1 MDLSTI
7 GRIERT
13 HRELIAW
20 FSSPRVAVRTA
31 FRLLETVPSV
41 RVTVRR
47 TEDHG
52 AEGPV
57 VAMCAQIPW
66 LWSTMVTRQLHGLG
80 VAVVWD
86 PDPAARHDDARHD
99 DARHDDARPAA

>member
-7 GRIERT
+7 GESRRT
-13 HRELIAW
+13 HRALLAW

-31 FRLLETVPSV
+31 FRLLETVPSA
-41 RVTVRR
+41 RVEVRR
-47 TEDHG
+47 ANDHG

-57 VAMCAQIPW
+57 VALAAEIPW
-66 LWSTMVTRQLHGLG
+66 LWSTMVTRQFSGLG

-86 PDPAARHDDARHD
+86 PDTAGARTDR
-99 DARHDDARPAA
+99 RPAA

>member
-7 GRIERT
+7 GRSQGT

-20 FSSPRVAVRTA
+20 FSTPRIAVRTA
-31 FRLLETVPSV
+31 FRLVDTVPSA
-41 RVTVRR
+41 RVWIKR

-57 VAMCAQIPW
+57 VAMCAEIPW
-66 LWSTMVTRQLHGLG
+66 LWSMMVTRQLNGLG
-80 VAVVWD
+80 VAVMWD
-86 PDPAARHDDARHD
+86 PATADGDAGTRSAA
-99 DARHDDARPAA
+99 

>member
-7 GRIERT
+7 GRSQRT
-13 HRELIAW
+13 HRELLAW
-20 FSSPRVAVRTA
+20 FSSPRIAVRTA
-31 FRLLETVPSV
+31 FRLIETVPSA
-41 RVTVRR
+41 RVEIRS

-57 VAMCAQIPW
+57 VALAAEIPW
-66 LWSTMVTRQLHGLG
+66 LWSAMVTRQLSGLG

-86 PDPAARHDDARHD
+86 PDATDGATDARQE
-99 DARHDDARPAA
+99 A

>member
-7 GRIERT
+7 GRTQRT

-31 FRLLETVPSV
+31 FRLAETVPDTRV
-41 RVTVRR
+41 RVRSTQ
-47 TEDHG
+47 DHG

-57 VAMCAQIPW
+57 VALAGEVPW
-66 LWSTMVTRQLHGLG
+66 LWSTMVTRQLNGLG
-80 VAVVWD
+80 VAVMWD
-86 PDPAARHDDARHD
+86 PGAHDGTEGRSAA
-99 DARHDDARPAA
+99 

>member
-7 GRIERT
+7 GQSQRT
-13 HRELIAW
+13 HRELTAW

-31 FRLLETVPSV
+31 FRLLETVPSA
-41 RVTVRR
+41 RVWIRR

-57 VAMCAQIPW
+57 VAMSAEIPW
-66 LWSTMVTRQLHGLG
+66 LWSTMVTRQLNGLG

-86 PDPAARHDDARHD
+86 PDKTGHRTGE
-99 DARHDDARPAA
+99 RPAA

>member
-1 MDLSTI
+1 M
-7 GRIERT
+7 
-13 HRELIAW
+13 AW

-31 FRLLETVPSV
+31 FRLLETVPSA
-41 RVTVRR
+41 RVWIRR

-57 VAMCAQIPW
+57 VAMSAEIPW
-66 LWSTMVTRQLHGLG
+66 LWSTMVTRQLNGLG

-86 PDPAARHDDARHD
+86 PESNSRGTDE
-99 DARHDDARPAA
+99 RPAA

>member
-1 MDLSTI
+1 VDLSTI
-7 GRIERT
+7 GQSQRT
-13 HRELIAW
+13 HRELTAW

-31 FRLLETVPSV
+31 FRLLETVPSA
-41 RVTVRR
+41 RVWIRR

-57 VAMCAQIPW
+57 VAMSAAIPW
-66 LWSTMVTRQLHGLG
+66 LWSTMVTRQLNGLG

-86 PDPAARHDDARHD
+86 PDKTGHRTGEMPAA
-99 DARHDDARPAA
+99 

>member
-1 MDLSTI
+1 VDLSTI
-7 GRIERT
+7 GRSQRT

-31 FRLLETVPSV
+31 FRLLETVPSA
-41 RVTVRR
+41 RVWIRR

-57 VAMCAQIPW
+57 VSMAAEIPW
-66 LWSTMVTRQLHGLG
+66 LWSTMVTRQLNGLG

-86 PDPAARHDDARHD
+86 PDRTGEHGTGE
-99 DARHDDARPAA
+99 RPAA

>member
-1 MDLSTI
+1 VDLSTI
-7 GRIERT
+7 GRSQRT
-13 HRELIAW
+13 HRELMAW

-31 FRLLETVPSV
+31 FRLLETVPTA
-41 RVTVRR
+41 RVAIRR

-57 VAMCAQIPW
+57 VAMSAEIPW
-66 LWSTMVTRQLHGLG
+66 LWSTMVTRQLNGLG

-86 PDPAARHDDARHD
+86 PDSARRGS
-99 DARHDDARPAA
+99 DARPAA

>member
-1 MDLSTI
+1 VDLSTI
-7 GRIERT
+7 GRSQRT
-13 HRELIAW
+13 HRELMAW

-31 FRLLETVPSV
+31 FRLLETVPSA
-41 RVTVRR
+41 RVWIRR

-57 VAMCAQIPW
+57 VAMSAEIPW
-66 LWSTMVTRQLHGLG
+66 LWSTMVTRQLSGLG

-86 PDPAARHDDARHD
+86 PDQSGRGTDE
-99 DARHDDARPAA
+99 RPAA

>member
-1 MDLSTI
+1 VDLSTI
-7 GRIERT
+7 GRSQRT
-13 HRELIAW
+13 HRELMAW

-31 FRLLETVPSV
+31 FRLLETVPTA
-41 RVTVRR
+41 RVAIRR

-57 VAMCAQIPW
+57 VAMSAEIPW
-66 LWSTMVTRQLHGLG
+66 LWSTMVTRQLNGLG

-86 PDPAARHDDARHD
+86 PDSTRRGS
-99 DARHDDARPAA
+99 DARPAA

>member
-7 GRIERT
+7 GRSQRT
-13 HRELIAW
+13 HRELMAW

-31 FRLLETVPSV
+31 FRLLETVPSA
-41 RVTVRR
+41 RVWIRR

-57 VAMCAQIPW
+57 VAMSAEIPW
-66 LWSTMVTRQLHGLG
+66 LWSTMVTRQLNGLG

-86 PDPAARHDDARHD
+86 PDDKGQGTDE
-99 DARHDDARPAA
+99 RPAA

>member
-7 GRIERT
+7 GRSQRT
-13 HRELIAW
+13 HRELMAW

-31 FRLLETVPSV
+31 FRLLETVPSA
-41 RVTVRR
+41 RVWIRR

-57 VAMCAQIPW
+57 VAMSAEIPW
-66 LWSTMVTRQLHGLG
+66 LWSTMVTRQLSGLG

-86 PDPAARHDDARHD
+86 PDNKGRGTDE
-99 DARHDDARPAA
+99 RPAA

>member
-7 GRIERT
+7 GRSQRT

-20 FSSPRVAVRTA
+20 FSSPRVAVHTT
-31 FRLLETVPSV
+31 FRLLETVPSA
-41 RVTVRR
+41 RVWIRR

-57 VAMCAQIPW
+57 VAMSAEIPW
-66 LWSTMVTRQLHGLG
+66 LWSTMVTRQLNGLG

-86 PDPAARHDDARHD
+86 PDSTKPETDE
-99 DARHDDARPAA
+99 RPAA

>member
-7 GRIERT
+7 GRSQRT
-13 HRELIAW
+13 HRELVAW

-31 FRLLETVPSV
+31 FRLLETVPSS
-41 RVTVRR
+41 RAAVRR

-57 VAMCAQIPW
+57 VALAAEIPW
-66 LWSTMVTRQLHGLG
+66 LWSTMVTRQLNGLG
-80 VAVVWD
+80 VAVMWD
-86 PDPAARHDDARHD
+86 PDARTGDAGK
-99 DARHDDARPAA
+99 RPAA

>member
-1 MDLSTI
+1 MDPSI
-7 GRIERT
+7 SARSQPT

-31 FRLLETVPSV
+31 FRLLETVPSARVEV
-41 RVTVRR
+41 RCA
-47 TEDHG
+47 EDHG

-57 VAMCAQIPW
+57 VALAAEIPW
-66 LWSTMVTRQLHGLG
+66 LWSTMVTRQLSGLG

-86 PDPAARHDDARHD
+86 PDTAGARTDR
-99 DARHDDARPAA
+99 RPAA

>member
-7 GRIERT
+7 GRSQRT
-13 HRELIAW
+13 HRELMAW

-31 FRLLETVPSV
+31 FRLLETVPSA
-41 RVTVRR
+41 RVWIRR

-57 VAMCAQIPW
+57 VAMSAEIPW
-66 LWSTMVTRQLHGLG
+66 LWSTMVTRQLNGLG

-86 PDPAARHDDARHD
+86 PDSTGRATDE
-99 DARHDDARPAA
+99 RPAA

>member
-7 GRIERT
+7 GQSQRT
-13 HRELIAW
+13 HRELLAW

-31 FRLLETVPSV
+31 FRLLETVPSA
-41 RVTVRR
+41 RVAIRR

-57 VAMCAQIPW
+57 VALAAEIPW
-66 LWSTMVTRQLHGLG
+66 LWSTMVTRQLNGLG

-86 PDPAARHDDARHD
+86 PNRTPRGS
-99 DARHDDARPAA
+99 DARPAA

>member
-7 GRIERT
+7 GRTQKT
-13 HRELIAW
+13 HRDLIAW

-31 FRLLETVPSV
+31 FRLLETVPTA
-41 RVTVRR
+41 RVAIRR

-57 VAMCAQIPW
+57 VALAAEIPW
-66 LWSTMVTRQLHGLG
+66 LWSTMVTRQLSGLG

-86 PDPAARHDDARHD
+86 PERTRSSTDP
-99 DARHDDARPAA
+99 RPAA

>member
-1 MDLSTI
+1 ML
-7 GRIERT
+7 
-13 HRELIAW
+13 LAW

-31 FRLLETVPSV
+31 FRLIETVPSA
-41 RVTVRR
+41 RVEIRC

-57 VAMCAQIPW
+57 VALAAEIPW
-66 LWSTMVTRQLHGLG
+66 LWSTMVTRQLSGLG

-86 PDPAARHDDARHD
+86 PDAGSSATDS
-99 DARHDDARPAA
+99 RPAA

>member
-7 GRIERT
+7 GRSQRT
-13 HRELIAW
+13 HRELLAW

-41 RVTVRR
+41 HVTIRC
-47 TEDHG
+47 TEIHG

-57 VAMCAQIPW
+57 VALAAEIPW
-66 LWSTMVTRQLHGLG
+66 LWSTMVTRQLNGLG

-86 PDPAARHDDARHD
+86 PDIAGSGK
-99 DARHDDARPAA
+99 DARPAA

>member
-1 MDLSTI
+1 MDPSI
-7 GRIERT
+7 SARSQRT

-31 FRLLETVPSV
+31 FRLLETVPSARVEV
-41 RVTVRR
+41 RCA
-47 TEDHG
+47 EDHG

-57 VAMCAQIPW
+57 VALAAEIPW
-66 LWSTMVTRQLHGLG
+66 LWSTMVTRQLNGLG

-86 PDPAARHDDARHD
+86 PDTAGARTDR
-99 DARHDDARPAA
+99 RPAA